1 MLENPLLAD
10 DRRRRRV
17 RILVTAASVLTVIG
31 LGPIL
36 AALASA
42 ATTAA
47 LGCRVDEAAAQ
58 PCIVLGTDISNLLYT
73 GFMMGWLF
81 FLTLPLA
88 LVALVLW
95 VIAAASWVGGRRRKR
110 STSAEHGEVAPAAPT
125 APKQSGS
132 LELDVHGRTDLRY
145 YPGAPTGYSGF
156 TDHTAMNCAV
166 NDGLI
171 GRAPPSQFDMTGFG
185 VGLLES
191 LMQRLS
197 DREDLPAVLHF
208 ETASDL
214 QSEYIGWLAMVQE
227 QGADNAAPSTSNLYG
242 ALHGLALHICKYGPV
257 TERFWDRAKSAPQP
271 EARTDV
277 EARNMQLFLTIFERG
292 RRLGLALGQSARI
305 EDV

>member
-1 MLENPLLAD
+1 MAE
-10 DRRRRRV
+10 DRLRRRV

-31 LGPIL
+31 FGPIL

-47 LGCRVDEAAAQ
+47 LGCRVNEASAQ
-58 PCIVLGTDISNLLYT
+58 QCIVLGTDISNLLYT

-81 FLTLPLA
+81 FLTIPLA

-110 STSAEHGEVAPAAPT
+110 GTSGGHGAEAPA
-125 APKQSGS
+125 APKQSGL
-132 LELDVHGRTDLRY
+132 LELDVHARRDLPY

-185 VGLLES
+185 VGLLDG

-197 DREDLPAVLHF
+197 DRREDLPAVLHF

-214 QSEYIGWLAMVQE
+214 QSEYIGWLAMMQE
-227 QGADNAAPSTSNLYG
+227 QGADNAAPSTSNLHG
-242 ALHGLALHICKYGPV
+242 ALHGLALDICKDGPV
-257 TERFWDRAKSAPQP
+257 TERFWDRAKSAPQL
-271 EARTDV
+271 EVRTDV

-292 RRLGLALGQSARI
+292 RRLGLELGQSARI
-305 EDV
+305 EDAQA